1 MSANWCK
8 NCKYHGTPTPK
19 EDTPWSPGYCRKH
32 NCFAGVTACNDY
44 EPDLKIGRILKD
56 CPFCGGE
63 AEIRPTHCNQL
74 EDDEGPYKARC
85 TRCGAATTPRKT
97 EEAAAL
103 AWEERTEVEDR
114 ELNEV
119 IKQIKERYKNAKKTE
134 YVRDPLGY
142 AIYNTWTE
150 REGQKKKSGGY
161 K

>member
-1 MSANWCK
+1 M
-8 NCKYHGTPTPK
+8 
-19 EDTPWSPGYCRKH
+19 
-32 NCFAGVTACNDY
+32 
-44 EPDLKIGRILKD
+44 
-56 CPFCGGE
+56 
-63 AEIRPTHCNQL
+63 
-74 EDDEGPYKARC
+74 
-85 TRCGAATTPRKT
+85 PRET

-142 AIYNTWTE
+142 AIYYTWTE
-150 REGQKKKSGGY
+150 REGQKKKRGGY